1 MNQPANKDRR
11 LALVLLV
18 ALLFSIGFNIFQLQS
33 GKATVETYDMK
44 VDSMIEVRVEL
55 ERELSSLGMELEKY
69 RGISENLDSLLN
81 DANSK
86 IAQQEQKI
94 RSLLA
99 SEKNSKKLSEQLKA
113 ELESLRSLRED
124 YLERIDQLITENN
137 VLRTQNEQLNVSV
150 QQLSEEKRNLQSKV
164 QTASELKV
172 EYVKVGSFKRKSSG
186 KHTETSIAKRTNKM
200 DVCFTVLD
208 NKITPVGDKMVY
220 IVITEPGGKV
230 LAGYSKA
237 EFVDETG
244 KTVMASAS
252 SKIYYDGSK
261 QNLCL
266 AYENEE
272 RILTAGTYAID
283 VYIENTLI
291 TSTAYMLK

>member
-11 LALVLLV
+11 LMLLLLA
-18 ALLFSIGFNIFQLQS
+18 ALLFSIGLNIFQLQS
-33 GKATVETYDMK
+33 GRTTVETYDIK
-44 VDSMIEVRVEL
+44 LDSMIEVRVTL
-55 ERELSSLGMELEKY
+55 ERELSSLEMELEKY
-69 RGISENLDSLLN
+69 RGISDNLDSLLN

-86 IAQQEQKI
+86 IALQEQKI
-94 RSLLA
+94 RGLLA
-99 SEKNSKKLSEQLKA
+99 SEKDSKKLAEKLKA
-113 ELESLRSLRED
+113 ELESLRSLRDD

-137 VLRTQNEQLNVSV
+137 VLRSQNEQLNASV
-150 QQLSEEKRNLQSKV
+150 QQLSDEKRNLQSKV

-172 EYVKVGSFKRKSSG
+172 EYVKVSSFKRKSSG
-186 KHTETSIAKRTNKM
+186 KHTETSIAKRTNKI
-200 DVCFTVLD
+200 DACFTILD

-220 IVITEPGGKV
+220 IVITEPGGKI
-230 LAGYSKA
+230 LAGYTKS

-252 SKIYYDGSK
+252 SKVYYDGSK

-272 RILTAGTYAID
+272 RILTAGTYGID
-283 VYIENTLI
+283 IYIENTLI